1 MITNNNGNIHLI
13 SVLLDEFKFNKVGFD
28 INKNNN
34 INKYN
39 NIEFLISLF
48 ILN

>member
-1 MITNNNGNIHLI
+1 MTNNNGNIHLI
-13 SVLLDEFKFNKVGFD
+13 SELLFEFRFNKVGFD

-34 INKYN
+34 TNKYN